1 MTNLTLVAQGV
12 RTSDCRHECR
22 PAEHER
28 VLLNRERTLTKEK
41 GKVEQRVAEAIERER
56 VRIATEEAKKNAN
69 MAKREKALLNREEEV
84 TTALGRVDEQVAEK
98 VKEERSRIIVE
109 KAKKA
114 RRAMSVDLEQ
124 KERELANL

>member
-1 MTNLTLVAQGV
+1 MNA
-12 RTSDCRHECR
+12 DA
-22 PAEHER
+22 AEHER
-28 VLLNRERTLTKEK
+28 VLLNRERALTKEK
-41 GKVEQRVAEAIERER
+41 GKVEQQVAEAIERER
-56 VRIATEEAKKNAN
+56 VRIATEEAKKNAD

-109 KAKKA
+109 EAKKA